1 MHLPSSKTLLK
12 VTDLYKHMTQSNHRT
27 PDERY
32 KYDYGD
38 IPLPDQ
44 TDKKEY
50 TAAQRRAD
58 IYRRIK
64 ENIGYIG
71 NVPPTRELA
80 KEYGLSENS
89 HSAIVRD
96 MDEIRIYIVDHDM
109 QQERVQSRI
118 NTAMETLT
126 DRAMELAEDAE
137 EPREIRD
144 AVKVMDSFKK
154 WVQESGAI
162 EKEPEKMQ
170 HSGVE
175 VSFDL
180 EDESYN
186 QQEEDDGGGGEEH

>member
-1 MHLPSSKTLLK
+1 
-12 VTDLYKHMTQSNHRT
+12 MTNGNHET

-32 KYDYGD
+32 NYDYAN
-38 IPLPDQ
+38 IPIPNKI
-44 TDKKEY
+44 DKKDY

-64 ENIGYIG
+64 ENYGYIG

-89 HSAIVRD
+89 HSAVVRD
-96 MDEIRIYIVDHDM
+96 MDEIRKYIVDHDM
-109 QQERVQSRI
+109 KQERVQSKI

-126 DRAMELAEDAE
+126 DKAIELAEDAE
-137 EPREIRD
+137 EPREVKD

-154 WVQESGAI
+154 WVQESGAV
-162 EKEPEKMQ
+162 EKEPEKLE
-170 HSGVE
+170 HEGVE

-180 EDESYN
+180 GDESYQ
-186 QQEEDDGGGGEEH
+186 QQEKEEDGGE